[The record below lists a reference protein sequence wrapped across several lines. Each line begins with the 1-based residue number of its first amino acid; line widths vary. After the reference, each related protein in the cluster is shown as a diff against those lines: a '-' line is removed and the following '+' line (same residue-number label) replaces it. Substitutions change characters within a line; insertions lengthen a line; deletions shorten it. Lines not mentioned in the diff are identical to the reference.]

1 MGQGYPAAVAKVGLF
16 MRILAAVASLILLA
30 SGCTSTAPATPVGTV
45 AAPEQPNVAATR
57 AAVQAYVEK
66 NRFSGTVL
74 VAKNGVPVFREG
86 FGLANRELNVPNTS
100 ETVFR
105 IGSITKQF
113 TAAAIMQ
120 LAEAGKLSVEDPIS
134 KYYANAPAAW
144 AKVTIRHL
152 LSHRSGIGDY
162 TSLPNFFEK
171 LAAEDRTPEQI
182 IEMTRDQPLA
192 FEPGTKF
199 AYDNSGYIVL
209 GYVIE
214 KVSGQTYADYV
225 EQHIFKPL
233 GMRDS
238 GYEVSTAILPRR
250 AAGYGFADGK
260 WTNATYIAMS
270 LPYAAGSLY
279 STVDDLLAWEQALFS
294 DKVVSA
300 ASRAAMTTDQGD
312 KYGFGLLIDDL
323 GGHKNIWH
331 NGGINGFSTHMVD
344 FQDDG
349 LTVIA
354 LANLESARSTRL
366 ATEIARIWLGLPAP
380 PPPAT
385 LAPVT
390 VAPAVLDR
398 YVGVYE
404 LMPGFNITITRTDAG
419 LTAQATGQGAFVL
432 TATSDTE
439 FHFQEAGIRI
449 VFPAGDGPAQSLT
462 LFQGG
467 PREAK
472 RIAAN

>member
-1 MGQGYPAAVAKVGLF
+1 
-16 MRILAAVASLILLA
+16 MRILAALAGLILMA
-30 SGCTSTAPATPVGTV
+30 SGCTSTTPATPIATV
-45 AAPEQPNVAATR
+45 AASEQPNVAATR
-57 AAVQAYVEK
+57 AAVQAYVAK
-66 NRFSGTVL
+66 NQFSGTVL
-74 VAKNGVPVFREG
+74 VAKDGMPVFRES
-86 FGLANRELNVPNTS
+86 FGLANRELNVANTPK
-100 ETVFR
+100 TVFR
-105 IGSITKQF
+105 LGSITKQF
-113 TAAAIMQ
+113 TAASIMQ
-120 LAEAGKLSVEDPIS
+120 LAEAGKLNIEDPIG
-134 KYYANAPAAW
+134 KYYTNAPAAW

-162 TSLPNFFEK
+162 TDIPNFFEK
-171 LAAEDRTPEQI
+171 MAAQDRTPEQI

-214 KVSGQTYADYV
+214 RVSGQTYADYV
-225 EQHIFKPL
+225 DTHIFKPL
-233 GMRDS
+233 GMKDS
-238 GYEVSTAILPRR
+238 GYDVSTTILPRR

-260 WTNATYIAMS
+260 WTNATYLAMS

-279 STVDDLLAWEQALFS
+279 STVDDLLIWEQAFFG

-300 ASRAAMTTDQGD
+300 ASRTAMTTDQGD
-312 KYGFGLLIDDL
+312 KYGFGLLADDL

-331 NGGINGFSTHMVD
+331 NGGINGFSTHMVR
-344 FQDDG
+344 FPDDG

-366 ATEIARIWLGLPAP
+366 GTEIARIWLGLPAP
-380 PPPAT
+380 PPPAS
-385 LAPVT
+385 LLPVT

-404 LMPGFNITITRTDAG
+404 LMPNFNITIAHVDTG
-419 LTAQATGQGAFVL
+419 LTAQATGQGAFPLV
-432 TATSDTE
+432 ATSDTE

-449 VFPAGDGPAQSLT
+449 VFPVGDGPAQSLT

-472 RIAAN
+472 RIATN